1 MRERK
6 NSAKAIVSALGLG
19 FGFIGLL
26 PGGTAHADSTTALQ
40 ITSFYRIVADTA
52 HGHLF
57 ISQGSSSQNHI
68 VVTDMSGKQVATIA
82 GQNGV
87 EGIALSPDGKT
98 LYAALGASH
107 AVTAI
112 NTATLTQAA
121 SYPIGN
127 ANTPLDVTVQSGK
140 VWVSYDTGTAGA
152 AAIGDIDLTANT
164 PAFETQSAM
173 GGWYAAPEIAADPH
187 DAGVLV
193 AAEPGSSP
201 ASVASY
207 DTSVDPATVRAQ
219 SASFSNCENQ
229 RDLAIV
235 PGGSEFILACGWPYA
250 HYRYSGADLS
260 QQGSYASTTYPDAVA
275 LDSSGDVAAGTEN
288 GASPTD
294 LFIYR
299 PNGDTPVSTYDLAN
313 SGGNLVP
320 RGLAWSPDGSKLF
333 AVLQATTGTTYSLH
347 VIDGP
352 LLIKPQLTLNTGAS
366 KFTYGATVHVTA
378 HLGTTDTNRTVSIYA
393 QPAGSKSKT
402 LLKTGKVDAG
412 GNLTVNYKAAHSA
425 KISAVFSGDSQYKP
439 ASVTSAISVRV
450 GVSETLS
457 NYYGSRH
464 IGGVTYRLFHRH
476 ALMHVHVTVRPSKS
490 GQCLKFELQEHYRGA
505 WHGATTRCIHLDG
518 SSKISIRFNLT
529 SADLGYDYRIRAD
542 YVRSSK
548 DITNLS
554 NDSAWKYF
562 IVKR

>member
-1 MRERK
+1 MRKCK
-6 NSAKAIVSALGLG
+6 NSAKALVPAVGLG
-19 FGFIGLL
+19 FGAIGLL
-26 PGGTAHADSTTALQ
+26 PAGIAHADSTTALQ
-40 ITSFYRIVADTA
+40 ITSFYQIVADTA

-68 VVTDMSGKQVATIA
+68 VVTDLSGKQVATIT

-112 NTATLTQAA
+112 NTATLAQTA
-121 SYPIGN
+121 SYPLGN
-127 ANTPLDVTVQSGK
+127 ANTPLDVAVQSGK
-140 VWVSYDTGTAGA
+140 VWVSYDTGTVGA

-173 GGWYAAPEIAADPH
+173 GGWYAAPEIAADPQ
-187 DAGVLV
+187 DAGVLI
-193 AAEPGSSP
+193 ATEPGSSP

-250 HYRYSGADLS
+250 HYRYSAADLS

-275 LDSSGDVAAGTEN
+275 LDASGDVAAGAEN

-299 PNGDTPVSTYDLAN
+299 PNGDAPVSTYDLVN

-320 RGLAWSPDGSKLF
+320 RGLVWSPDGSKLF

-352 LLIKPQLTLNTGAS
+352 LLIKPKLTLNTGSS

-378 HLGTTDTNRTVSIYA
+378 HLGTTNMNRTVSIYA
-393 QPAGSKSKT
+393 RPAGSKSKT
-402 LLKTGKVDAG
+402 LLKTGKVDAS
-412 GNLTVNYKAAHSA
+412 GNLTVNYKAAHSVTF
-425 KISAVFSGDSQYKP
+425 SAVFSGDSQYKP
-439 ASVTSAISVRV
+439 ASVTSAISVRA

-457 NYYGSRH
+457 NYYASRH

-476 ALMHVHVTVRPSKS
+476 ALMHVHVTVRPNKS
-490 GQCLKFELQEHYRGA
+490 GQCLKFELQEHYQGA
-505 WHGATTRCIHLDG
+505 WHGATTRCGHLDG
-518 SSKISIRFNLT
+518 SSKISIRVNLT
-529 SADLGYDYRIRAD
+529 RANLGYHYRIRAD

-548 DITNLS
+548 DTTNLS